1 MDSQFPISANSAESK
16 IINVFLTLDQRV
28 VDGYFNK
35 HDPSPIYKR
44 QLSYQFEGY
53 IMSSVATATMYSVIF
68 YKLKCSKEIDRQYAE
83 PLLYAI
89 RRHFL
94 EKKKE
99 KEKDFTKFKRK
110 NFVVLA
116 ASIAVAIVLHGF
128 LPMLTDKLELHEG
141 LTNSLDVFSWV
152 LLWHPIDEL
161 LFNWEPHLKDI
172 SLLSKLSTAES
183 IVIENEKSH
192 AVDSAFRIVA

>member
-1 MDSQFPISANSAESK
+1 MDEFTVSPGTAALQS
-16 IINVFLTLDQRV
+16 INVFLTLDQRV

-35 HDPSPIYKR
+35 HDPSPLYKR
-44 QLSYQFEGY
+44 QLSYQFEAY
-53 IMSSVATATMYSVIF
+53 IMSSVAAAKMYSVIF
-68 YKLKCSKEIDRQYAE
+68 YKLKCIKEIDRQYAE

-89 RRHFL
+89 RRHFID
-94 EKKKE
+94 KKKE

-110 NFVVLA
+110 NFAVLA
-116 ASIAVAIVLHGF
+116 ASIVVAVILHGF
-128 LPMLTDKLELHEG
+128 LPMLNNKFELHEG

-172 SLLSKLSTAES
+172 SLFSKLATAES
-183 IVIENEKSH
+183 IIIENEKSH
-192 AVDSAFRIVA
+192 VIDNAFRVVA

>member
-1 MDSQFPISANSAESK
+1 MDEFTVSPGIAASQS
-16 IINVFLTLDQRV
+16 INVFLTLDQRV

-35 HDPSPIYKR
+35 HDPSPLYKR
-44 QLSYQFEGY
+44 QLSYQFEAY
-53 IMSSVATATMYSVIF
+53 IMSSVSAAKMYSVIF
-68 YKLKCSKEIDRQYAE
+68 YKLKCTKEIDRQYAE
-83 PLLYAI
+83 PLLYAM
-89 RRHFL
+89 RRHFS

-110 NFVVLA
+110 NFAVLA
-116 ASIAVAIVLHGF
+116 ASIIVAIILHGF
-128 LPMLTDKLELHEG
+128 LPMLNNRFKLHEG

-172 SLLSKLSTAES
+172 NLLSKLVTAES
-183 IVIENEKSH
+183 IIIENEKSH
-192 AVDSAFRIVA
+192 VIDNAFRVVA